1 MHYITGTSFS
11 IKPDP
16 KRGYKSKETAF
27 SVNTLYRL
35 ITIKS
40 CDTGLQYNFIGVD
53 KSNIEMQFNSAR
65 EADLFIAG
73 LRNEILPDYDARYA
87 SRSDDI

>member
-1 MHYITGTSFS
+1 M
-11 IKPDP
+11 
-16 KRGYKSKETAF
+16 
-27 SVNTLYRL
+27 
-35 ITIKS
+35 
-40 CDTGLQYNFIGVD
+40 GVD

-87 SRSDDI
+87 SRSNDI